1 MDESASANAAPDVVF
16 RVVQVDQV
24 TYDFSNA
31 SAAVVLRE
39 AEGMRRVLALPVA
52 LNDATAIHHAWQH
65 VAGRRPATNELVVFI
80 LQELHADVI
89 AARIVRVDAGVYYGE
104 LDLMSKQGRRVF
116 DCRPSDAIAL
126 ALRQVVP
133 APLLVADE
141 LLRQA

>member
-1 MDESASANAAPDVVF
+1 MDERANAKVVPDVVF

-39 AEGMRRVLALPVA
+39 AEGVRRVLTLPVA

-65 VAGRRPATNELVVFI
+65 VTGRRPATNELVVFI

-133 APLLVADE
+133 APLLVAEE
-141 LLRQA
+141 LLTQA